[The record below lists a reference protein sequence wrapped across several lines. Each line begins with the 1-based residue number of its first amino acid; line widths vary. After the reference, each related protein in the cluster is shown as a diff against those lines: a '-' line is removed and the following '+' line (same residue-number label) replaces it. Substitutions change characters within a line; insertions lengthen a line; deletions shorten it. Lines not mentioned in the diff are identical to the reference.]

1 MKSFFDQSS
10 LSLKRYSMAFSRRST
25 SERRRLMRAMASAA
39 ASRSPGVVAPA
50 WRRSILRSLSMR
62 SCSCMGCHCG
72 VFEA

>member
-1 MKSFFDQSS
+1 
-10 LSLKRYSMAFSRRST
+10 
-25 SERRRLMRAMASAA
+25 
-39 ASRSPGVVAPA
+39 VVAPA